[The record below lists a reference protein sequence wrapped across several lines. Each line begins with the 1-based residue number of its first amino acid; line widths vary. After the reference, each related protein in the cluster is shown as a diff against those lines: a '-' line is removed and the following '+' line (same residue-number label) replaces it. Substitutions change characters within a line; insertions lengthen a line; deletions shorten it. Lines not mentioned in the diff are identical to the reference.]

1 MQIIFDTLYTGEDS
15 SKLLAVVNLKHLDV
29 ANWAKNLEFPQ
40 HFFFMGFSSSIPV
53 LETQIQIPSQL
64 EPRGSG
70 WCLGATDSW
79 NESNKCHSVFLV
91 SSG

>member
-40 HFFFMGFSSSIPV
+40 HFF
-53 LETQIQIPSQL
+53 
-64 EPRGSG
+64 
-70 WCLGATDSW
+70 SW
-79 NESNKCHSVFLV
+79 V
-91 SSG
+91 SPAAS